1 MKTKFTKNKNKN
13 KTRKKTTPNYSCLLG
28 SMEFWEKKTLKK
40 EYWKIQS
47 QLAKQLQFAK
57 QRKSAA
63 RLGLMECRQRSDSAG
78 KLNTGQTE
86 TGCSRSSEGQHLPC
100 PSSNTRDP
108 LPTAARRARPGDVPG
123 KALRDP
129 QGRVA
134 CSEESQ
140 MHSCASNTSLLQ
152 SSRDED
158 ESPEGAK
165 GIRKMEAFISCRSGA
180 GEQHRASSRETASG

>member
-1 MKTKFTKNKNKN
+1 M
-13 KTRKKTTPNYSCLLG
+13 
-28 SMEFWEKKTLKK
+28 
-40 EYWKIQS
+40 
-47 QLAKQLQFAK
+47 
-57 QRKSAA
+57 
-63 RLGLMECRQRSDSAG
+63 
-78 KLNTGQTE
+78 
-86 TGCSRSSEGQHLPC
+86 
-100 PSSNTRDP
+100 
-108 LPTAARRARPGDVPG
+108 
-123 KALRDP
+123 RDP